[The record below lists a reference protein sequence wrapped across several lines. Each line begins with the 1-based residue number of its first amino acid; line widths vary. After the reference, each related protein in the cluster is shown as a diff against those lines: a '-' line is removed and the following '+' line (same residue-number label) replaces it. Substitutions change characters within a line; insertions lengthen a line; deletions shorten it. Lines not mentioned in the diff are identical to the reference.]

1 MPVLN
6 EFYVNFGKL
15 GVIFG
20 MFLIGF
26 IFSLLT
32 KLFTFKN
39 NLNVES
45 ILSFYLLYPYSFR
58 KSLVYSFWSYSIY
71 FSFN

>member
-26 IFSLLT
+26 ILA
-32 KLFTFKN
+32 
-39 NLNVES
+39 
-45 ILSFYLLYPYSFR
+45 Y
-58 KSLVYSFWSYSIY
+58 
-71 FSFN
+71 